1 MGRLVLLSENLFNT
15 RAFPLHVLDANQK
28 AAGREVER
36 VSSGRRQ
43 KSQNHWT
50 PTTENAEAWVE
61 STYNRVRLANT
72 IFLDRGHNLKGKVIR
87 IRFSADDF
95 VTYDEV
101 GPITIPTQAFLGSR
115 LASQP
120 GALTEEGAWGWRFG
134 NRAGKAV
141 RVVFDAMGAGLR
153 PEVVGLYL
161 GFGFRCTNPLVKPFD
176 HGRREVDYPT
186 IKSPTAWVG
195 AGEISQRRRSRLN
208 VRLEATEY
216 FAARYHFEEML
227 MRARPS
233 WVVTDDEQAELA
245 YLTRV
250 EPQTA
255 GFQIAKGSSEWEG
268 SFDVPEHEPRIAA

>member
-1 MGRLVLLSENLFNT
+1 MGRLLILSENLFNT
-15 RAFPLHVLDANQK
+15 RAFPLHVLDANQE

-36 VSSGRRQ
+36 ISSGRRQ

-50 PTTENAEAWVE
+50 PSSENAEAWVE
-61 STYNRVRLANT
+61 STYNRVRVANT
-72 IFLDRGHNLKGKVIR
+72 VFLDRGHNLKGKVIR
-87 IRFSADDF
+87 FRFSADDF

-101 GPITIPTQAFLGSR
+101 GPITIPTQAALGSR

-120 GALTEEGAWGWRFG
+120 GVLTEEGAWGWRFG

-161 GFGFRCTNPLVKPFD
+161 GYGFRSTNPLVKPYGPD
-176 HGRREVDYPT
+176 LRELDYPI

-195 AGEISQRRRSRLN
+195 AGEVSQRRRTVLN

-216 FAARYHFEEML
+216 FAARYHFGKML
-227 MRARPS
+227 MRGRPS
-233 WVVTDDEQAELA
+233 WIVHDDEQAELA
-245 YLTRV
+245 YLGRA
-250 EPQTA
+250 EPQLA
-255 GFQIAKGSSEWEG
+255 GFAIQKGSSEWEG